1 MDAIVPVARGDKASE
16 SDVQFGAIAKV
27 ELNRLIRPYDRQR
40 PFFLLPFTCAPL
52 IVPPSV
58 VVPVGVGMVK
68 LKLAVNELLEAVQ
81 EPVATVTVMNWL
93 MISGTPTVKV
103 EFRPLLAKATLFTD
117 SVKVTEDAN

>member
-1 MDAIVPVARGDKASE
+1 MP
-16 SDVQFGAIAKV
+16 
-27 ELNRLIRPYDRQR
+27 
-40 PFFLLPFTCAPL
+40 LPFTCATL

-68 LKLAVNELLEAVQ
+68 LKLAVNELWEAVQ
-81 EPVATVTVMNWL
+81 EPAPTVTVMNWL